1 MTLAIILEGIV
12 GAAAIAGTAILAP
25 LLRSR
30 YCHWGATDEEA
41 ALAISGDALVP
52 RPKSQLTMGVTVEAP
67 ASAVWPW
74 FLQLGCQ
81 RAGWYS
87 YDLLDNGGVLSAT
100 RIIPE
105 FQQLEVGDIIKN
117 MPKGDSGFPVA
128 IIDPYRQLTMAGTT
142 DTETGEEV
150 DPNKPGLEKYFSG
163 NQTFLLQEIDEH
175 RTRLIFRMRIDW
187 SPTLLNNIAF
197 KGVAEPLSFV
207 MARKTL
213 LNVGRRA
220 EAAMVGSANLG
231 LNN

>member
-1 MTLAIILEGIV
+1 MTFAVILEGIV
-12 GAAAIAGTAILAP
+12 GAAAIAGTTILAP

-30 YCHWGATDEEA
+30 YSRWGATDGEL
-41 ALAISGDALVP
+41 ALAISGDELVP
-52 RPKSQLTMGVTVEAP
+52 RPKSQLTMVVTVAAP
-67 ASAVWPW
+67 AAAIWPW

-87 YDLLDNGGVLSAT
+87 YDLLDNGGVPSAK
-100 RIIPE
+100 RIHPE
-105 FQQLEVGDIIKN
+105 FQQLEIGDIIKN

-128 IIDPYRQLTMAGTT
+128 LIDPVRQLTMAGTT

-150 DPNKPGLEKYFSG
+150 DPNEPGLEKYFSG
-163 NQTFLLQEIDEH
+163 NQTFLLQEIDED

-187 SPTLLNNIAF
+187 NPTLLNNIAF
-197 KGVAEPLSFV
+197 KGVVEPLSFV

-220 EAAMVGSANLG
+220 EAAMSGKTKLAN
-231 LNN
+231 NN